1 MYYTTNMELIMVKQ
15 IYLEDI
21 FPIENVEDYKS
32 HFGRQYEDGEN
43 RPHPIDEW
51 LEDRSN
57 WKHWQET
64 RNPEP
69 EHNFDSVKFIFSMMQ
84 IYPEQDIYTEPDT
97 WLFGGIFEIIDKYKD
112 RYEVEQLE
120 LGSEFIGR
128 LILRVKYRGQQ
139 TRPYL
144 ETHYSKIEVLEILR
158 DCLDRT

>member
-1 MYYTTNMELIMVKQ
+1 MVKP
-15 IYLEDI
+15 IYLKDI

-32 HFGRQYEDGEN
+32 HFGRQYKFGEDQ
-43 RPHPIDEW
+43 PHPIDEW
-51 LEDRSN
+51 IEDHSN

-69 EHNFDSVKFIFSMMQ
+69 EHNFDSVQFIFSMMQ
-84 IYPEQDIYTEPDT
+84 IYTEQDS
-97 WLFGGIFEIIDKYKD
+97 WLFGGIFEIIDEYED
-112 RYEVEQLE
+112 CYEVEQLE

-144 ETHYSKIEVLEILR
+144 ETHYSKIEVSEILR
-158 DCLDRT
+158 DCLDRTYWSTE